1 MTNADVSKQ
10 WKSQEKIKN
19 QSKNATNKLISE
31 EAYKSDIWVT
41 TSIGFEYSYSLIHT
55 ILFVTQKSWKSPSLY
70 RSLTWP

>member
-55 ILFVTQKSWKSPSLY
+55 ILFYLLP
-70 RSLTWP
+70 RSRERALHYIVP